1 MREAE
6 WVERLWQQISQLATQ
21 IATKEDVQRLEGKLN
36 SLAREDELEK
46 VIGKL
51 DTLLI
56 NTATKVEVGR
66 IENRLEHLPL
76 REDVQKIETYLVDF
90 LPQMVTK
97 QEWSAMETRLARTL
111 TKEEFSN
118 TVAPLRETID
128 SVAQRLS
135 EVVQQAGFLRNLIV
149 LSLVLNAIA
158 LLLIVF
164 LLLKMR

>member
-21 IATKEDVQRLEGKLN
+21 IVTKEDVQRMEGKLN

-66 IENRLEHLPL
+66 IENRLEHLPS
-76 REDVQKIETYLVDF
+76 REDVQKIETHLVDF
-90 LPQMVTK
+90 LPQIVTK
-97 QEWSAMETRLARTL
+97 QEWSVVESRLARTL
-111 TKEEFSN
+111 TKEEFSSAIA
-118 TVAPLRETID
+118 TFRETLD

-135 EVVQQAGFLRNLIV
+135 EVIQQTGFLRNLIV
-149 LSLVLNAIA
+149 LSLTLNAIT

>member
-21 IATKEDVQRLEGKLN
+21 IVTKEDVQRLEGKLS
-36 SLAREDELEK
+36 SLAREDALEK

-66 IENRLEHLPL
+66 IENRLEYLPS
-76 REDVQKIETYLVDF
+76 REDVQKIEIRLADS

-97 QEWSAMETRLARTL
+97 QEWSAMETRLTRTL

-118 TVAPLRETID
+118 TIATFRETLD
-128 SVAQRLS
+128 SFAQRLS
-135 EVVQQAGFLRNLIV
+135 EVIQQTGFLRNLIV
-149 LSLVLNAIA
+149 LSLALNAVA

>member
-21 IATKEDVQRLEGKLN
+21 IVTKEDVQRLEGKLN
-36 SLAREDELEK
+36 SLAREDDLEK

-76 REDVQKIETYLVDF
+76 REDVQKIETHLVDF

-97 QEWSAMETRLARTL
+97 QEWSVMETRLARTL

-118 TVAPLRETID
+118 TIATFRETLD
-128 SVAQRLS
+128 FVAQRLS
-135 EVVQQAGFLRNLIV
+135 EVIQQASFLRNLIA